1 MIGWCELR
9 NAFRTFRT
17 DRIVEASDAGRL
29 FRAERGKTLAD
40 FYRLMEMSEY
50 NAFKD

>member
-1 MIGWCELR
+1 VIGWCELR

-17 DRIVEASDAGRL
+17 DRIIAAGNAGRT
-29 FRAERGKTLAD
+29 FRSERGKTLAD